1 MSFHSWLQNLR
12 SALAPGRGHRRRPR
26 RSVTHRPC
34 LEVLEVRTVPSGFQ
48 QINLVSNQ
56 PGLGHHTD
64 PNLNGWGMTS
74 MPTGDFVVANAF
86 TTGLATFYDRP
97 GHLLRQTITVPVE
110 AAESAVLGIS
120 TQYGHP
126 TGVVYNPTS
135 DFKIS
140 ENGVKAPATLI
151 FDTLD
156 GIICGWNPVVD
167 PT

>member
-1 MSFHSWLQNLR
+1 VRERLQQCVGPGGHEQQR
-12 SALAPGRGHRRRPR
+12 EPGAGTGHALP
-26 RSVTHRPC
+26 
-34 LEVLEVRTVPSGFQ
+34 L
-48 QINLVSNQ
+48 
-56 PGLGHHTD
+56 
-64 PNLNGWGMTS
+64 
-74 MPTGDFVVANAF
+74 
-86 TTGLATFYDRP
+86 
-97 GHLLRQTITVPVE
+97 TITVPVE

-126 TGVVYNPTS
+126 TGVVYNATS

-167 PT
+167 PTHAIVLYDALADNNAPAVYTSLEIAQSGGKMSCMRPTSSTTNWALSVQSKLQMAP